1 MNETGRCADADADA
15 AVQAAADA
23 LVAAFAQN
31 RVGDYFAAFAPE
43 ATFLFHTTPGRLGSA
58 AEYRELWRRWV
69 DRDGFQ
75 VLGCTSSDPLVQV
88 LGHTAVFTHQ
98 VETQIS
104 TRTGTQALRES
115 ETIVFSRQDDGR
127 WLAVHE
133 HLSPA
138 AENSTGGSP

>member
-1 MNETGRCADADADA
+1 MSETDRGTEAA

-43 ATFLFHTTPGRLGSA
+43 ATFLFHATPGRLGST

-69 DRDGFQ
+69 EEDGFQ
-75 VLGCTSSDPLVQV
+75 VLGCTSSGPLVQV
-88 LGHTAVFTHQ
+88 LGGTAVFSHQ
-98 VETQIS
+98 VETRIA
-104 TRTGTQALRES
+104 TRTGTQTLHES

-138 AENSTGGSP
+138 AETGTGGAP

>member
-1 MNETGRCADADADA
+1 MSETGRGTEAAA
-15 AVQAAADA
+15 AVQEAADA

-31 RVGDYFAAFAPE
+31 RAGDYFAAFAPE

-69 DRDGFQ
+69 EEDGFQ

-88 LGHTAVFTHQ
+88 LGDTAVFSHQ
-98 VETQIS
+98 VETRIA
-104 TRTGTQALRES
+104 TGTGAQTLREA

-138 AENSTGGSP
+138 AETGTGGSP